1 MKAPRSEGLS
11 EEEDDDLRR
20 LAYLAGTAGLSAWSE
35 SRVSD
40 LRSRDR
46 REEVRPPR
54 EIPGAPEDDAAARAR
69 RSKPQ
74 RRRRMKLRRTGGP
87 APEK

>member
-1 MKAPRSEGLS
+1 MEVPRSEGLS
-11 EEEDDDLRR
+11 DEEDGDLRR

-35 SRVSD
+35 SRVKD

-54 EIPGAPEDDAAARAR
+54 EIAGEPQDGAAARAR
-69 RSKPQ
+69 RSEP
-74 RRRRMKLRRTGGP
+74 RRRRRLKLWRPRGW
-87 APEK
+87 AS